1 MDKFERH
8 LVCKTEMNCE
18 GKRSVKNIY
27 RVFYW
32 SRSMDVGALGI
43 LEEEQQVLGKN
54 TVRSNQEEMIVYGRL
69 TSEESLRLQL

>member
-32 SRSMDVGALGI
+32 SRSMDVGALGM

-54 TVRSNQEEMIVYGRL
+54 TV
-69 TSEESLRLQL
+69 